1 MTTKSTKALVI
12 GGGPGGY
19 VCAIRLAQLGIKPIV
34 VDKAALGGT
43 CLTVGCI
50 PSKAVISAA
59 KLADKARHAG
69 TMGIKIGDVSVD
81 MPALIKWKDDVV
93 KKLVGG
99 VGQLMKGNGVEVVY
113 GRAAFRSRN
122 EVEVITETG
131 PVLIK
136 AENVVIATGSVPIE
150 IPGFKTD
157 GQRVLDSTGALE
169 LQEVPGRLV
178 VIGGGYIGL
187 ELGIAYAKLGSK
199 VTVVEAM
206 DQILPGFDPEI
217 ARHLDRKLKKLG
229 IEVFLKAKAK
239 GWSEGPR
246 QPGPLP
252 GGGEQATHNEA
263 IVGIEVDGQ
272 AKTLMCDKVL
282 VTVGRK
288 PFTGGLNLEN
298 AGLKL
303 SDRGFIEVNDRLQTS
318 VPGIYAIGDIVG
330 QPMLAHKASREG
342 EIAAEVIAG
351 HKSAFDARCIPAV
364 VFTDPEIATAGI
376 MEPDAR
382 KQGYEIKVGRF
393 PFAALGRAMTA
404 GETDG
409 MCKVIMDARTEEIL
423 GVAIIGPNA
432 SDLIAEAALAIEMGA
447 VFTDIAF
454 TIHSHPTLP
463 EALKEAVLAAK
474 NEAIHAL
481 PAMAPVK
488 A

>member
-1 MTTKSTKALVI
+1 MTEMTTRSTKALVI

-19 VCAIRLAQLGIKPIV
+19 VCAIRLAQLGIKPILV
-34 VDKAALGGT
+34 EKAALGGT

-59 KLADKARHAG
+59 KLADKARHADV
-69 TMGIKIGDVSVD
+69 MGLRIGEVSVD
-81 MPALIKWKDDVV
+81 MPALVRWKDEVV

-99 VGQLMKGNGVEVVY
+99 VSQLMKGNGIEVIY
-113 GRAAFRSRN
+113 GRAAFRSAH

-131 PVLIK
+131 PVRIH

-150 IPGFKTD
+150 IPGFRPD
-157 GQRVLDSTGALE
+157 GNRVLDSTGALE
-169 LQEVPGRLV
+169 LQEVPHRLV

-187 ELGIAYAKLGSK
+187 ELGMAFAKLGSQ
-199 VTVVEAM
+199 VSVVEAM
-206 DQILPGFDPEI
+206 EQILPGFDPEI

-229 IEVFLKAKAK
+229 IEVYLKARAK
-239 GWSEGPR
+239 GWSEGN
-246 QPGPLP
+246 G
-252 GGGEQATHNEA
+252 EA
-263 IVGIEVDGQ
+263 IVGIEIEGQ
-272 AKTLMCDKVL
+272 AKTLMADKVL

-288 PFTGGLNLEN
+288 PFTGGLNLEG
-298 AGLKL
+298 AGLAVD
-303 SDRGFIEVNDRLQTS
+303 DRGFIPVNEKLQTR
-318 VPGIYAIGDIVG
+318 VPGIYAIGDVVG

-342 EIAAEVIAG
+342 EVAAEVIAG
-351 HKSAFDARCIPAV
+351 RKAAFDPRCIPAV
-364 VFTDPEIATAGI
+364 VFTDPEIATAGL
-376 MEPDAR
+376 MEPEA
-382 KQGYEIKVGRF
+382 KAKGYSIKVGRF
-393 PFAALGRAMTA
+393 PFAALGRALTA

-409 MCKVIMDARTEEIL
+409 LCKVILDASTEEIL

-454 TIHSHPTLP
+454 TIHAHPTLP

-481 PAMAPVK
+481 PAMAPVRG
-488 A
+488 